1 MRLKNKVGIVTGGAA
16 GIGRGI
22 ALAMAKEGAHI
33 AIVDI
38 NEENGQKTLEELNSH
53 AEGMLFIEDISKRE
67 NIEKID
73 YIFVYKLYK
82 LDILINHSHAS
93 RQSPYT
99 YSTMDMFCLSFNT
112 GF

>member
-53 AEGMLFIEDISKRE
+53 AEGMLLIEDSIKKEDIVQIVVNVVDYYSKLDSVV
-67 NIEKID
+67 NNAHAVIIVPMTEKIMG
-73 YIFVYKLYK
+73 
-82 LDILINHSHAS
+82 ILA
-93 RQSPYT
+93 
-99 YSTMDMFCLSFNT
+99 
-112 GF
+112 